1 MQFQIEVV
9 AVTTETKPT
18 AKGTTYVM
26 LDLAFRNL
34 TTGKI
39 EGKKLVP
46 FGDSEA
52 VYKVFKDAKAGN
64 QFTVT
69 AEKGEKF
76 WQWTKAKAEALA
88 PGSAKVITGT
98 GAATPVARSTYET
111 PEERAAKQVYI
122 VRQSSISNAVNIL
135 TIGAK
140 SPPTVGMVLEVA
152 SQLTEWVFSKSQP
165 KSLMELQ
172 NDTFEEIEVS

>member
-76 WQWTKAKAEALA
+76 WQWVKAEALA
-88 PGSAKVITGT
+88 PGAVKAAVA
-98 GAATPVARSTYET
+98 GASTPAPRSTYET

-135 TIGAK
+135 TVGAK

-152 SQLTEWVFSKSQP
+152 NQLTDWVFSKSQP
-165 KSLMELQ
+165 KSLMELPDDQ
-172 NDTFEEIEVS
+172 FEEIEVQ

>member
-9 AVTTETKPT
+9 AVVAETKPT

-46 FGDSEA
+46 FGDSEV
-52 VYKVFKDAKAGN
+52 VYKVFKDAKAGS

-76 WQWTKAKAEALA
+76 WQWTKAEALA
-88 PGSAKVITGT
+88 PGSAN
-98 GAATPVARSTYET
+98 TPKAVSGSTPAPRSTYET
-111 PEERAAKQVYI
+111 PEERAIKQVSI
-122 VRQSSISNAVNIL
+122 TRQSSIKSAIDL
-135 TIGAK
+135 LSIGAK

-152 SQLTEWVFSKSQP
+152 GQLTEWVFSKSQP
-165 KSLMELQ
+165 KSLMELPD
-172 NDTFEEIEVS
+172 DTFEEIEVS